1 MTPLHYACLQ
11 GQLDIVKMLTAAGAK
26 VNAMDQMRVCYFLI
40 AHQVIMPSLVEILSL
55 TIS

>member
-40 AHQVIMPSLVEILSL
+40 AHQVTMPSLVEVL
-55 TIS
+55 